1 MRDVKRQVETYS
13 FYDRSGIAAHLDA
26 MAAKGWQLE
35 SMTNL
40 IWTYRRS
47 APQRLRYAVT
57 YYPGG
62 SAYDPEPNPALA
74 EFYELC
80 EHEGWERVA
89 GFAEMQIFVNR
100 REDPLPLETD
110 PLVELDVIERS
121 VRRRLTRPYWIL
133 LAFSALFAFLG
144 LGNLFVDPVY
154 ALSGLY
160 SVPAGIYFALS
171 AAALAAEL
179 AGYYRWR
186 SRARKAAAH
195 GESVETCS
203 PVRLTKAL
211 LIAVS
216 TLFCLTVLNVLIAGD
231 NLMRIIILFAL
242 TVAAVSNISA
252 RVCVNRLKRSGSSK
266 GSSRA
271 ASFLVPFVVSL
282 ALYGALIGFSG
293 SFSGLAEDAYNGNP
307 RYVNYSLSLD
317 DFTDAD
323 LSGYIRARNHRES
336 LLLAQ
341 SGIDESYHGAYS
353 GVPGHDIGEL
363 EYRTTIPKF
372 PSLYGFCEAAAS
384 RGGESVDPAPW
395 GALRAYSMGGN
406 AYTLCYDGRIV
417 EISLPF
423 TPTEEQMAIVDEKL
437 GV

>member
-1 MRDVKRQVETYS
+1 
-13 FYDRSGIAAHLDA
+13 
-26 MAAKGWQLE
+26 
-35 SMTNL
+35 
-40 IWTYRRS
+40 
-47 APQRLRYAVT
+47 
-57 YYPGG
+57 
-62 SAYDPEPNPALA
+62 
-74 EFYELC
+74 
-80 EHEGWERVA
+80 
-89 GFAEMQIFVNR
+89 
-100 REDPLPLETD
+100 
-110 PLVELDVIERS
+110 
-121 VRRRLTRPYWIL
+121 
-133 LAFSALFAFLG
+133 
-144 LGNLFVDPVY
+144 
-154 ALSGLY
+154 
-160 SVPAGIYFALS
+160 
-171 AAALAAEL
+171 
-179 AGYYRWR
+179 
-186 SRARKAAAH
+186 
-195 GESVETCS
+195 
-203 PVRLTKAL
+203 
-211 LIAVS
+211 
-216 TLFCLTVLNVLIAGD
+216 
-231 NLMRIIILFAL
+231 MRIIILFAL

-353 GVPGHDIGEL
+353 GVSGHYIGEL

-384 RGGESVDPAPW
+384 RGGESTDPEPW

-406 AYTLCYDGRIV
+406 AYTLCYPGRVV

-423 TPTEEQMAIVDEKL
+423 SPTAEQMAIVYERL
-437 GV
+437 GN

>member
-1 MRDVKRQVETYS
+1 MRDVKRRIETYS
-13 FYDRSGIAAHLDA
+13 FYDRSGIAAHLEA

-35 SMTNL
+35 HITATF
-40 IWTYRRS
+40 WYYHR
-47 APQRLRYAVT
+47 AEPQQLHYAVT
-57 YYPGG
+57 YDTDG
-62 SAYDPEPNPALA
+62 SAFDPVPNGDNAD
-74 EFYELC
+74 FYELC
-80 EHEGWERVA
+80 AHQGWEFVTA
-89 GFAEMQIFVNR
+89 FAEMQIFVNSR
-100 REDPLPLETD
+100 PDPVPLETD
-110 PLVELDVIERS
+110 PAVDLVAIEKS
-121 VRRRLTRPYWIL
+121 AKRRLTKPYWAIL
-133 LAFSALFAFLG
+133 VIGVVVAFLG
-144 LGNLFVDPVY
+144 IGGFINDPVY
-154 ALSGLY
+154 SLSGVWGLPMG
-160 SVPAGIYFALS
+160 VVFLLLGI
-171 AAALAAEL
+171 AAAAEL

-186 SRARKAAAH
+186 SHARKAAGH
-195 GESVETCS
+195 GGSVETCS

-216 TLFCLTVLNVLIAGD
+216 ALFCLTVLNVLIAGD

-384 RGGESVDPAPW
+384 RGGKSISPEPW

-406 AYTLCYDGRIV
+406 AYTLCYPGRVV

-423 TPTEEQMAIVDEKL
+423 SPSAEQMAIVYERL
-437 GV
+437 GN